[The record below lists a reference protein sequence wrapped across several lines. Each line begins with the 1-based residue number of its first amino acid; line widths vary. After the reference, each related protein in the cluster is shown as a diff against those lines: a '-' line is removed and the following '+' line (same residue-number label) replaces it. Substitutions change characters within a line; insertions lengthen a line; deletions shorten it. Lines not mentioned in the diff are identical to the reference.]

1 MLCVFQTVFFSD
13 IQAANRKQDIFW
25 RIMKY
30 LPKNLYKTHAIFI
43 KFDISFFILYNSLA
57 ETNCEILSISLE
69 ILSLTQKVKL

>member
-30 LPKNLYKTHAIFI
+30 LPKNLYNTHAIFI

-57 ETNCEILSISLE
+57 ETNCEILSINLE
-69 ILSLTQKVKL
+69 ILSLTKKVKL